1 MAQNPQDGDDEDP
14 KTVPPPAPPAPDK
27 HPGLKL
33 RKQPCGT
40 ILARSPSKKAGLVT
54 ANRMVDHPLDVYE
67 VGKDWHLVDADGVLR
82 FTIGK

>member
-1 MAQNPQDGDDEDP
+1 MVQDPQDDGDDGP
-14 KTVPPPAPPAPDK
+14 KTVPPPAPPPPDK
-27 HPGLKL
+27 RPGLKL

-40 ILARSPSKKAGLVT
+40 ILARCPSRKAGLKT
-54 ANRMVDHPLDVYE
+54 AKVAFYHPLDVYE